1 MGSSWCITAPAEW
14 CRRSRGRR
22 SNNRPRLFWTQLS
35 RGRIILSI
43 LLRFCF
49 SRSVVAKNRKS
60 DLLDSWPACFRRVCA
75 GTCRRPGRVFRGVCL
90 SAKEIIL
97 PSRTPGKTYCAS
109 GSPGYCGAL
118 FSGQQHF
125 ELFSI
130 ARRRKTSVAGTDECE
145 RFVFWQVRE
154 GFAKRKWQ

>member
-1 MGSSWCITAPAEW
+1 MGFRPSEDRQTYAPTVTIGERNVLTATTEQLREFALEHAEDQDA
-14 CRRSRGRR
+14 
-22 SNNRPRLFWTQLS
+22 F
-35 RGRIILSI
+35 
-43 LLRFCF
+43 
-49 SRSVVAKNRKS
+49 
-60 DLLDSWPACFRRVCA
+60 
-75 GTCRRPGRVFRGVCL
+75 FRGVGL

-97 PSRTPGKTYCAS
+97 LLRTPRKIYCAS

-154 GFAKRKWQ
+154 GFAKGKWQ